1 MSLKYWMAELPP
13 TPNKKGNNMEE
24 NRNDELELLDVEE
37 PSTDLKATKKKEK
50 KKKEKKPRVKWK
62 ELPAEVRKK
71 KRKKYIWIGVGVLFL
86 FFFIVTK
93 ISAANA
99 KMPVTTV
106 TASLG
111 DVESTIST
119 SGKVESDVIKTYY
132 SQIGGTI
139 GTIPVKEGQA
149 VKAGDVLLYFDEQSL
164 AIASI
169 DAQAAA
175 LTSEGNYKA
184 TMLQDNK
191 NHMRLAEANINLD
204 VLEQQITGYKAF
216 IKEQEIKYEDTRN
229 AKKASLSALGMEL
242 AKRQA
247 DGEDVADEMAEYQ
260 YCVETLDMSKELVE
274 IQRTID
280 EAKEMLSGFEEYE
293 AEMKSQKASTQD
305 NVLSET
311 SREAQ
316 KTSNEANQ
324 LKNMQMVDYATSV
337 ENGLKADFDGV
348 ITQMQ
353 VAQGTPVTNGTALV
367 TIASNSQVH
376 VTINLSKSDLA
387 KVKEGQKA
395 DVTIAGKKYEGQ
407 VSFINHV
414 ATTNSNNMPVIEAQI
429 AITNADEEI
438 YLGVEAKVVIYAEKA
453 QGVILVPVEAVNADK
468 NGDFVYIVENN
479 IVVRKEV
486 VTGVSSDSYIEVVS
500 GLSVDDQ
507 VMIDISLDIE
517 EGMEVMAIPETD
529 MMEMSAS
536 TDTSVTE
543 ADASVEMEISIESE

>member
-1 MSLKYWMAELPP
+1 
-13 TPNKKGNNMEE
+13 MEE
-24 NRNDELELLDVEE
+24 NRNDELELLDAEEVVEDKK
-37 PSTDLKATKKKEK
+37 TAKKKEK
-50 KKKEKKPRVKWK
+50 KKKEKKTRVKWK
-62 ELPAEVRKK
+62 ELPADVRKK
-71 KRKKYIWIGVGVLFL
+71 KRKRYIWIGVGVAIL
-86 FFFIVTK
+86 FFFVGSK
-93 ISAANA
+93 IAAANA
-99 KMPVTTV
+99 KMPVMTV
-106 TASLG
+106 AASVG

-119 SGKVESDVIKTYY
+119 SGKVESDITKTYY
-132 SQIGGTI
+132 SQIAGNI

-164 AIASI
+164 EIASV

-216 IKEQEIKYEDTRN
+216 IKEQEQKYEDTRN

-280 EAKEMLSGFEEYE
+280 DAKEMLSGFEEYE
-293 AEMKSQKASTQD
+293 AEMKSQKAATQD

-316 KTSNEANQ
+316 KTSNDANQ
-324 LKNMQMVDYATSV
+324 LKNKLMVDYAASV

-353 VAQGTPVTNGTALV
+353 VAEGTPVSSGTALV
-367 TIASNSQVH
+367 TVASNSQVH
-376 VTINLSKSDLA
+376 VTINLSKSDLE

-414 ATTNSNNMPVIEAQI
+414 ATTNANNMPVIEAQI
-429 AITNADEEI
+429 SITNADEEI
-438 YLGVEAKVVIYAEKA
+438 YLGVEAKVVIYAQKA
-453 QGVILVPVEAVNADK
+453 EGVILVPVEAVNADK

-500 GLSVDDQ
+500 GLKENDQ
-507 VMIDISLDIE
+507 VMTEISLNIE

-529 MMEMSAS
+529 MMGMSEVA
-536 TDTSVTE
+536 DDSVTE
-543 ADASVEMEISIESE
+543 TDASVEMEISIESE